1 MSCCGKLRAA
11 LRQQT
16 ITEPVRQAAPY
27 PSAGFAARAVEF
39 EYSGHSQLA
48 VTGPLTG
55 VVYRFRGQGARLLV
69 DGSDA
74 RSLVAVPGL
83 KAIR

>member
-1 MSCCGKLRAA
+1 
-11 LRQQT
+11 
-16 ITEPVRQAAPY
+16 
-27 PSAGFAARAVEF
+27 VEF